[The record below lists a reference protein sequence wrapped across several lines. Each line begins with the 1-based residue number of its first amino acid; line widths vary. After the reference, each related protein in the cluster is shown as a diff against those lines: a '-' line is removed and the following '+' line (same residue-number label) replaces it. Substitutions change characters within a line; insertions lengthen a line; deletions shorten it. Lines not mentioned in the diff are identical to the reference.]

1 MLYNC
6 SPFVDIKENWRKW
19 ILKLHGVPPYSI
31 VPTLTSSGEFKHDI
45 TSIKN
50 LIGVPCIFWVLLPC
64 TKSHPS
70 LFMSNWFYFGL
81 SVDLKWSFLL
91 FSCFGLCLNGQSDAV
106 WRQSSHGFLK
116 RYHPILRCLNVL
128 FALLSTHPPKK
139 KKFHW
144 LGIIY
149 GWSSSQNKYRIILIY

>member
-50 LIGVPCIFWVLLPC
+50 LIGVPCIFWVLLLC

-81 SVDLKWSFLL
+81 CGLKVVFFIIFLFWFMSEWTKWL
-91 FSCFGLCLNGQSDAV
+91 SLKTI
-106 WRQSSHGFLK
+106 SHGFLK
-116 RYHPILRCLNVL
+116 RYHPILRCLKSVICLTQHSPTQEEEISLARNHL
-128 FALLSTHPPKK
+128 WMIFKSK
-139 KKFHW
+139 
-144 LGIIY
+144 
-149 GWSSSQNKYRIILIY
+149 